1 MSRLERL
8 LAEARRGLVPWEPI
22 PRAAWPAIAAACGE
36 AEREEI
42 AARLAA
48 LRQEHAAVPEWD
60 GDTQDDIWRVIE
72 LFEALL
78 ALSRK

>member
-1 MSRLERL
+1 MSRLQEL
-8 LAEARRGLVPWEPI
+8 LVDARRGLVPWEPI
-22 PRAAWPAIAAACGE
+22 PRAAWPAIAAKCGE

-72 LFEALL
+72 LFEGLL
-78 ALSRK
+78 ALSRR